1 MAVCKYLISKVLS
14 LLLLVLLQKKKKKK
28 GKICLQRSA
37 LWKHYLCIA

>member
-14 LLLLVLLQKKKKKK
+14 LLLLVLLQKKKKK